1 MARLVICQTCNEPFD
16 RPKGSNRLNCERCR
30 PSRAVPDTPAT
41 VTQIRPNG
49 PPTLVQPPDTRV
61 SVDDYVPQP
70 HQPDAPH
77 SPGRVEKHTIAE
89 LDRLGALETLEGA
102 LALGFAQALDDQWLP
117 GAQRTSM
124 TKQLQITIDGIRA
137 TIPAEKDGVDAYAD
151 VARRLREQAG

>member
-30 PSRAVPDTPAT
+30 PSRAVPDTP
-41 VTQIRPNG
+41 
-49 PPTLVQPPDTRV
+49 TLVQPPDTRV

-77 SPGRVEKHTIAE
+77 NPGRVEKHTIAE

-102 LALGFAQALDDQWLP
+102 LALGFAQALDDQWL
-117 GAQRTSM
+117 
-124 TKQLQITIDGIRA
+124 
-137 TIPAEKDGVDAYAD
+137 
-151 VARRLREQAG
+151 